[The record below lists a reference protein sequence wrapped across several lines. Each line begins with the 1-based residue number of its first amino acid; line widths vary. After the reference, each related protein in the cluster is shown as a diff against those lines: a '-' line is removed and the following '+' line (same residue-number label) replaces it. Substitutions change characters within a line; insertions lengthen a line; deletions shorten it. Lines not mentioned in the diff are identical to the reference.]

1 MSSQARLRTSCD
13 ACQSLKIKCSQNKPE
28 CDRCVK
34 HGLHCV
40 YSPLRRMGRP
50 RKRDASSQGA
60 QFPSGDSDAQPAQ
73 TEDTAPLATE
83 EEDVM
88 SQWPDSTTAISLS
101 LADSMHDTPFVSDTT
116 DRLASSVSCPGIAS
130 QRGDLGNIY
139 QDAFM
144 EDIQSSI
151 DCQLPFLPRQLPTA
165 APPRRNPNELKR
177 KKLGLE
183 SASWPMTQNIAPA
196 ATTTTS
202 YAFNELL
209 PLSSP
214 PEAAMGRRLSL
225 QDSQSELPELLN
237 RNTNDTANCTGNS
250 QSARHHSRRDE
261 ASGDT
266 AGLREPDFSS
276 FASSSISRPAIFS
289 SSNLFA
295 EPSIPANSSW
305 PQNPSMRSSQNWR
318 QPDDHSRHTSL
329 SNDRDRE
336 IGSLATPSNRN
347 GSLSSR
353 STTRPASESDGPCQG
368 QCYLTILRRLAWLEH
383 SRGTDKK
390 LLTIDVVMT
399 AERDTRLLKEQLFKC
414 GRDVPEDEGCLY
426 SRPTSLMALSLLAEC
441 VVSLFEDLFRRA
453 AISAHERER
462 IFRTAWPI
470 NSSPISPGGTR
481 TLSAHQ
487 SAARFERS
495 IRGAFDRNITCPVPE
510 ANCDLFLGKFRV
522 GSEAKSRAMR
532 QILRRRIGKLLATL
546 VDIRRFVGP
555 GGGVIQGSAKQIA
568 EDLHHR
574 VESLQGRVE
583 LAE

>member
-1 MSSQARLRTSCD
+1 
-13 ACQSLKIKCSQNKPE
+13 
-28 CDRCVK
+28 
-34 HGLHCV
+34 
-40 YSPLRRMGRP
+40 MGRP
-50 RKRDASSQGA
+50 RKRNTSSQGG
-60 QFPSGDSDAQPAQ
+60 QFSSGDSDAQPAQ

-83 EEDVM
+83 EEDVI
-88 SQWPDSTTAISLS
+88 SHWPDSTTAISLS
-101 LADSMHDTPFVSDTT
+101 LADSMHSTPFASDTT
-116 DRLASSVSCPGIAS
+116 DQLASSVSCPVAS

-144 EDIQSSI
+144 EDIQSSS
-151 DCQLPFLPRQLPTA
+151 QLPFLPRQLPTA

-183 SASWPMTQNIAPA
+183 SASWPMTQNIALA
-196 ATTTTS
+196 ANTTTS
-202 YAFNELL
+202 YASNEFL
-209 PLSSP
+209 PLSTP

-237 RNTNDTANCTGNS
+237 RNPTDTANCTGNS
-250 QSARHHSRRDE
+250 QSARHQSRRDE

-266 AGLREPDFSS
+266 ARLRDPDFTS

-289 SSNLFA
+289 SSDLFA

-305 PQNPSMRSSQNWR
+305 PQSPSMCSSQNG
-318 QPDDHSRHTSL
+318 RHTSV

-336 IGSLATPSNRN
+336 IGSLATPSNHN

-353 STTRPASESDGPCQG
+353 STTRPASESDSPCQG
-368 QCYLTILRRLAWLEH
+368 QCFLTILRRLAWLEH

-426 SRPTSLMALSLLAEC
+426 SRPSSLMALSLLAEC

-453 AISAHERER
+453 AISAQERER

-555 GGGVIQGSAKQIA
+555 GGDVIQGSAKQIA

>member
-28 CDRCVK
+28 CERCVK

-60 QFPSGDSDAQPAQ
+60 QFPSGESDAQAAQ
-73 TEDTAPLATE
+73 TEDTVPLAME

-88 SQWPDSTTAISLS
+88 SQWRDSTTTISLS
-101 LADSMHDTPFVSDTT
+101 LADSMHDTPFASDRT

-139 QDAFM
+139 KDAFM
-144 EDIQSSI
+144 EDIQSLI
-151 DCQLPFLPRQLPTA
+151 YCQLPSLPRQLPTA
-165 APPRRNPNELKR
+165 TSLRRNPNELKR

-183 SASWPMTQNIAPA
+183 SQNIAPA
-196 ATTTTS
+196 ANTTTS

-214 PEAAMGRRLSL
+214 SGAAMGRRPSL
-225 QDSQSELPELLN
+225 QDSHSELPEPLN
-237 RNTNDTANCTGNS
+237 RNTTDTANCAGNS

-261 ASGDT
+261 ASEDT
-266 AGLREPDFSS
+266 AGLCDPDSPS
-276 FASSSISRPAIFS
+276 FPSSSISRPAIFS
-289 SSNLFA
+289 SSDLFG
-295 EPSIPANSSW
+295 EPSIPANSSC
-305 PQNPSMRSSQNWR
+305 PQNLSIRSSRNWR
-318 QPDDHSRHTSL
+318 HSDDYSRRTFL
-329 SNDRDRE
+329 INDRDRE
-336 IGSLATPSNRN
+336 MSSLATSSNRN
-347 GSLSSR
+347 GNPSSC
-353 STTRPASESDGPCQG
+353 STARPASESDGSCQG
-368 QCYLTILRRLAWLEH
+368 QCYLTILRRLASLEH
-383 SRGTDKK
+383 CRGMDKK
-390 LLTIDVVMT
+390 LLAIDVVMT

-426 SRPTSLMALSLLAEC
+426 SRPSSLMALSLLAEC

-470 NSSPISPGGTR
+470 DSSPISPSEKR

-510 ANCDLFLGKFRV
+510 ANCDLFLGNFRV

-532 QILRRRIGKLLATL
+532 QILRRRIGKLLAML

-555 GGGVIQGSAKQIA
+555 EGGVIQGSAKQIA

>member
-1 MSSQARLRTSCD
+1 
-13 ACQSLKIKCSQNKPE
+13 
-28 CDRCVK
+28 
-34 HGLHCV
+34 
-40 YSPLRRMGRP
+40 MGRP

-60 QFPSGDSDAQPAQ
+60 QFPSGDSGAQPAQ

-88 SQWPDSTTAISLS
+88 SQWPDSTTAVSLS
-101 LADSMHDTPFVSDTT
+101 LADSMQDTPFASDTT

-130 QRGDLGNIY
+130 QRGDLGSIY

-151 DCQLPFLPRQLPTA
+151 DRQLPFLPRQLPTVA
-165 APPRRNPNELKR
+165 SPRRNPNELKR
-177 KKLGLE
+177 KNLGLE

-196 ATTTTS
+196 ANTTTA

-214 PEAAMGRRLSL
+214 PEVAMGRRLSL

-237 RNTNDTANCTGNS
+237 RNTTDTGNS
-250 QSARHHSRRDE
+250 QSATHHSRRDE

-266 AGLREPDFSS
+266 AGLRDPDFTS

-289 SSNLFA
+289 SPDPFA
-295 EPSIPANSSW
+295 EPSIPANSPW
-305 PQNPSMRSSQNWR
+305 PQNSSMRSSQNWR
-318 QPDDHSRHTSL
+318 QSDDHSRHTSL
-329 SNDRDRE
+329 SNDHDRE
-336 IGSLATPSNRN
+336 IGSLATPNNRN

-368 QCYLTILRRLAWLEH
+368 QCYLTILRRLAWIEH

-390 LLTIDVVMT
+390 LLTTDVVMT

-414 GRDVPEDEGCLY
+414 GRDVPEHEGCLY
-426 SRPTSLMALSLLAEC
+426 SRPSSLMALSLLAEC

-532 QILRRRIGKLLATL
+532 QILRRRIGKLSAML

>member
-1 MSSQARLRTSCD
+1 MSSQGRLRKSCD

-60 QFPSGDSDAQPAQ
+60 QFPSGDSVAQPAQ

-88 SQWPDSTTAISLS
+88 SQWPDSTAAISLS
-101 LADSMHDTPFVSDTT
+101 LADSMQDTPFASDTT

-165 APPRRNPNELKR
+165 APPRRNPNDLKR
-177 KKLGLE
+177 KKSGLE
-183 SASWPMTQNIAPA
+183 SASWPIAQNIAPA
-196 ATTTTS
+196 ANITTS
-202 YAFNELL
+202 Y
-209 PLSSP
+209 
-214 PEAAMGRRLSL
+214 
-225 QDSQSELPELLN
+225 
-237 RNTNDTANCTGNS
+237 
-250 QSARHHSRRDE
+250 
-261 ASGDT
+261 
-266 AGLREPDFSS
+266 
-276 FASSSISRPAIFS
+276 
-289 SSNLFA
+289 A

-347 GSLSSR
+347 GSLSPR
-353 STTRPASESDGPCQG
+353 STTRPAAESDGPCQG
-368 QCYLTILRRLAWLEH
+368 QCYLIILRRLAWLEH

-390 LLTIDVVMT
+390 LLTIDVVIT

-426 SRPTSLMALSLLAEC
+426 SRPSSLMALSLLVEC
-441 VVSLFEDLFRRA
+441 VVSLFEDLFHRA

-481 TLSAHQ
+481 NLSAHQ
-487 SAARFERS
+487 SATRFERS

-532 QILRRRIGKLLATL
+532 QILRRRIGKLLAML

-555 GGGVIQGSAKQIA
+555 GSGVIQGSAKQIV